1 MEEDEEKSHDSADYH
16 GSRVSEVFYEQKKQR
31 GRDGGSRPGSG
42 SQNIDLRGSAGIP
55 CVGSAGRLPVWRGD
69 ILPRCMSGEPG
80 RTVEFTVEEDDGAS
94 RIADE
99 LKEEGLI
106 QNRLIFL
113 IQSRLFEIEFLPGT
127 YELSTAMN
135 SREILGV
142 LSGDVQEMEE
152 EET

>member
-1 MEEDEEKSHDSADYH
+1 MSRRSSVEGTAGAVLGAAARILIYGAVLAFLVWGVRAGYRFGEEI
-16 GSRVSEVFYEQKKQR
+16 FY
-31 GRDGGSRPGSG
+31 P
-42 SQNIDLRGSAGIP
+42 A
-55 CVGSAGRLPVWRGD
+55 A
-69 ILPRCMSGEPG
+69 MSGEPG
-80 RTVEFTVEEDDGAS
+80 RTVEFTVEEDDNAS

>member
-42 SQNIDLRGSAGIP
+42 SQNGAVLAFLVWGVRAGYRFGEEIFYP
-55 CVGSAGRLPVWRGD
+55 AA
-69 ILPRCMSGEPG
+69 MSGEPG
-80 RTVEFTVEEDDGAS
+80 RTVEFTVEEDDNAS